1 MLQSDEIKIVHG
13 TIAGKPITFE
23 TGRLAKQAGGA
34 VLVTMGG
41 TVVLATATVS
51 NVAKEGIDFF
61 PLTVDYFEKMYAVG
75 KIPGGFYKR
84 EGRPSEREILR
95 SRLIDRSIRPLFPKH
110 FRQEVQVIVYVL
122 SADEEN
128 SPDILAIN
136 AVSAALLLSNAP
148 FVDAVGAVRVGK
160 IDGQLV
166 FNPSPSDTETKSM
179 LDLTVSG
186 TSKGIL
192 MVESGA
198 REISEAEMVEAL
210 VKAQEPIRE
219 SCALQEELRSQ
230 AGKEKIVVPPLS
242 FDDALQTRVRAMVEE
257 QLPELLKNKEKLK
270 KEKILDEFKGEL
282 AAELTVDYP
291 DDALIV
297 GEVLDAEIKRFIR
310 HLVVAKGVRI
320 DGRTPEQIRPL
331 GVEVGLLP
339 MVHGSGLFSRGQTQV
354 LSIATLGGKGEGQ
367 MIEGLEPTVTKRY
380 MHYYNFPPFSVG
392 ETRPMRGPGRREIG
406 HGALAER
413 ALLPVIPEESEFPY
427 TIRVISEV
435 LESNGST
442 SQASICGSTLALM
455 DAGVPIKAPV
465 AGIAMGLMKE
475 GDKSVI
481 LTDIQG
487 AEDANGDMDFKVAG
501 TAKGITALQM
511 DIKIHG
517 VDSQLLATALDHART
532 ARLLILDKMLSVLPA
547 PRSELN
553 PRAPRVFTM
562 QIPGDKIGTLI
573 GPGGKVIKKII
584 ADTGCDIDIDDSG
597 SVYVTAPDGVKGQA
611 AMDAISAITEDIVV
625 GKIYTGKVVE
635 LRDFGAF
642 VEIAPGKT
650 GLLHVS
656 QISDSYVKDI
666 HSVLKVGEEILVK
679 TLPLKDDGKISL
691 TRKGL
696 TAEGDAEKTSHEPRH
711 DHRHGD

>member
-1 MLQSDEIKIVHG
+1 MAQNDEVRVVHG
-13 TIAGKPITFE
+13 TIAGRPVTYE

-34 VLVTMGG
+34 VLATMGG

-51 NVAKEGIDFF
+51 STTKEGIDFF
-61 PLTVDYFEKMYAVG
+61 PLTVDYFEKMYAAG

-110 FRQEVQVIVYVL
+110 FRREVQVIVYVL
-122 SADEEN
+122 SADTEN

-136 AVSAALLLSNAP
+136 AVSAALLLSDAP

-160 IDGQLV
+160 IDQELV
-166 FNPSPSDTETKSM
+166 FDPPMGAIDDSL

-186 TSKGIL
+186 TRDGIL
-192 MVESGA
+192 MVESGS
-198 REISEAEMVEAL
+198 REITEAEMVEAL
-210 VKAQEPIRE
+210 VRAQDPIRE
-219 SCALQEELRSQ
+219 SCRLQEELRAV
-230 AGKEKIVVPPLS
+230 AGKDKIVVPELTFDAELQAVVRRLIEERLPL
-242 FDDALQTRVRAMVEE
+242 V
-257 QLPELLKNKEKLK
+257 LKDKEKLK

-282 AAELTVDYP
+282 ASELVGTYP
-291 DDALIV
+291 DSVLAI
-297 GEVLDAEIKRFIR
+297 GEILDAEIKRFIR
-310 HLVVAKGVRI
+310 HRVVAEGIRI
-320 DGRTPEQIRPL
+320 DGRRPDEIRPI
-331 GVEVGLLP
+331 GVEVGILP
-339 MVHGSGLFSRGQTQV
+339 MSHGSGLFSRGQTQV
-354 LSIATLGGKGEGQ
+354 LSIATLGGKNEGQ
-367 MIEGLEPTVTKRY
+367 LVESLEEEVTKHY

-392 ETRPMRGPGRREIG
+392 ETRPMRGPGRREVG
-406 HGALAER
+406 HGALGER
-413 ALLPVIPEESEFPY
+413 ALLPVIPDENEFPY
-427 TIRVISEV
+427 SIRVVSEV

-475 GDKSVI
+475 GDTSVI

-501 TAKGITALQM
+501 TAAGITALQM

-517 VDSQLLATALDHART
+517 VDSDLLSRALDQART
-532 ARLLILDKMLSVLPA
+532 ARLFILDKMLSVLPA
-547 PRSELN
+547 PRSEVN
-553 PRAPRVFTM
+553 PLAPRIFTM

-584 ADTGCDIDIDDSG
+584 ADTGCDIDIEDDG
-597 SVYVTAPDGVKGQA
+597 SVFVTAPDAAKGQI
-611 AMDAISAITEDIVV
+611 AMDAINAITEDIVV
-625 GKIYTGKVVE
+625 GKVYTGKVTE

-642 VEIAPGKT
+642 VEIAPGKS

-656 QISDSYVKDI
+656 QVSDSYVKDI
-666 HSVLKVGEEILVK
+666 HSVLKVGDEIQVK

-696 TAEGDAEKTSHEPRH
+696 AGTSAPRDERGDRH
-711 DHRHGD
+711 HGEH

>member
-1 MLQSDEIKIVHG
+1 MLQNDEIKTVRG
-13 TIAGKPITFE
+13 SIAGKPVTYE

-41 TVVLATATVS
+41 TVVLAAATVS
-51 NVAKEGIDFF
+51 NSTIEGIDFF
-61 PLTVDYFEKMYAVG
+61 PLTVDYFEKMYAAG

-110 FRQEVQVIVYVL
+110 FRREVQVIVYVL
-122 SADEEN
+122 SADGEN
-128 SPDILAIN
+128 SPDVLAIN
-136 AVSAALLLSNAP
+136 AVSAALLISNAP
-148 FVDAVGAVRVGK
+148 FVDAVAAVRVGK
-160 IDGQLV
+160 INGELV
-166 FNPSPSDTETKSM
+166 FDPSSSAIDESV
-179 LDLTVSG
+179 LDLVVSG
-186 TSKGIL
+186 TANGIL

-198 REISEAEMVEAL
+198 REIGEAEMVEAL
-210 VKAQEPIRE
+210 VLAQEPIKETCRME
-219 SCALQEELRSQ
+219 EELRVQ
-230 AGKEKIVVPPLS
+230 AGKEKIVVPELKFDAAIQSEVRSMIEERLPLVLR
-242 FDDALQTRVRAMVEE
+242 D
-257 QLPELLKNKEKLK
+257 KEKLK

-282 AAELTVDYP
+282 AAELVAKYP
-291 DDALIV
+291 ESGLAI
-297 GEVLDAEIKRFIR
+297 GEVLDAEIKHFIR
-310 HLVVAKGVRI
+310 HRVVTEGVRI
-320 DGRTPEQIRPL
+320 DGRTPEEIRPI
-331 GVEVGLLP
+331 GVDVGVLP
-339 MVHGSGLFSRGQTQV
+339 MSHGSGLFSRGQTQV
-354 LSIATLGGKGEGQ
+354 LSIVTLGGKKEGQ
-367 MIEGLEPTVTKRY
+367 LVESLEEEVTKHY

-406 HGALAER
+406 HGALGER
-413 ALLPVIPEESEFPY
+413 ALLPVIPDESEFPY
-427 TIRVISEV
+427 SIRVVSEV

-455 DAGVPIKAPV
+455 DAGVPITAPV

-517 VDSQLLATALDHART
+517 VGSDLLSAALDHART
-532 ARLLILDKMLSVLPA
+532 ARLFILDKMLSVLPA
-547 PRSELN
+547 PRSEVN
-553 PRAPRVFTM
+553 PLAPRIFTM
-562 QIPGDKIGTLI
+562 KIPGDKIGALI

-584 ADTGCDIDIDDSG
+584 ADTGCDIDIEDDG
-597 SVYVTAPDGVKGQA
+597 SVFVTAPDGARGQI
-611 AMDAISAITEDIVV
+611 AMDAINAITEDIVV
-625 GKIYTGKVVE
+625 GKVYMGKVTE

-642 VEIAPGKT
+642 VEIAPGKS

-656 QISDSYVKDI
+656 QVSDSYVKDI
-666 HSVLKVGEEILVK
+666 HSVLKVGEQILVK

-696 TAEGDAEKTSHEPRH
+696 IAGNADKASHESDNGH
-711 DHRHGD
+711 HHGDQ

>member
-1 MLQSDEIKIVHG
+1 MLENNEIKTVRG
-13 TIAGKPITFE
+13 SIAGKPVTYE

-34 VLVTMGG
+34 VLATMGG
-41 TVVLATATVS
+41 TVVLAAVTVS
-51 NVAKEGIDFF
+51 NSAKEGLDFF
-61 PLTVDYFEKMYAVG
+61 PLTVDYFEKMYAAG

-110 FRQEVQVIVYVL
+110 FRREVQVIVYVL
-122 SADEEN
+122 SADGEN
-128 SPDILAIN
+128 SPDVLAIN
-136 AVSAALLLSNAP
+136 AVSAAALISNAP
-148 FVDAVGAVRVGK
+148 FVDAVAAVRVGK
-160 IDGQLV
+160 INGELV
-166 FNPSPSDTETKSM
+166 FNPSSSAIDESI
-179 LDLTVSG
+179 LDLIVSG
-186 TSKGIL
+186 TANGIL

-210 VKAQEPIRE
+210 VLAQEPIKETCRME
-219 SCALQEELRSQ
+219 EELRVQ
-230 AGKEKIVVPPLS
+230 AGKEKIVVPELK
-242 FDDALQTRVRAMVEE
+242 FDAAIQSEARSMVEE
-257 QLPELLKNKEKLK
+257 RLPLVLKDKEKLK

-282 AAELTVDYP
+282 ATELLAKYP
-291 DDALIV
+291 ESGLAI
-297 GEVLDAEIKRFIR
+297 GEVLDAEIKHFIR
-310 HLVVAKGVRI
+310 HRVVTEGVRI
-320 DGRTPEQIRPL
+320 DGRAPEEIRPI
-331 GVEVGLLP
+331 GVDVGVLP
-339 MVHGSGLFSRGQTQV
+339 MSHGSGLFSRGQTQV
-354 LSIATLGGKGEGQ
+354 LSIVTLGGKKEGQ
-367 MIEGLEPTVTKRY
+367 LVESLEEEVTKHY

-406 HGALAER
+406 HGALGER
-413 ALLPVIPEESEFPY
+413 ALLPVIPDESEFPY
-427 TIRVISEV
+427 SIRVVSEV

-455 DAGVPIKAPV
+455 DAGVPITAPV

-511 DIKIHG
+511 DIKIHS
-517 VDSQLLATALDHART
+517 VDSDLLSAALDHART
-532 ARLLILDKMLSVLPA
+532 ARLFILDKMLSVLPA
-547 PRSELN
+547 PRGEVN
-553 PRAPRVFTM
+553 PLAPRIFTM
-562 QIPGDKIGTLI
+562 HIPGDKIGALI

-584 ADTGCDIDIDDSG
+584 ADTGCDIDIEDDG
-597 SVYVTAPDGVKGQA
+597 SVFVTAPDGAKGQI

-625 GKIYTGKVVE
+625 GKVYMGKVTE

-642 VEIAPGKT
+642 VEIAPGKS

-666 HSVLKVGEEILVK
+666 HSVLKVGEQILVK

-696 TAEGDAEKTSHEPRH
+696 AAGNADKASTESGD
-711 DHRHGD
+711 DHHHGDQ

>member
-1 MLQSDEIKIVHG
+1 MLQNDEIKTVRG
-13 TIAGKPITFE
+13 SIAGKPVTYE

-34 VLVTMGG
+34 VLVTMGS
-41 TVVLATATVS
+41 TVVLAAVTVS
-51 NVAKEGIDFF
+51 NSAKEGLDFF
-61 PLTVDYFEKMYAVG
+61 PLTVDYFEKMYAAG

-110 FRQEVQVIVYVL
+110 FRREVQVIVYVL
-122 SADEEN
+122 SADGEN
-128 SPDILAIN
+128 SPDVLAIN
-136 AVSAALLLSNAP
+136 AVSAALLISNAP
-148 FVDAVGAVRVGK
+148 FVDAVAAVRVGK
-160 IDGQLV
+160 INGELV
-166 FNPSPSDTETKSM
+166 FNPSSSAIDESV
-179 LDLTVSG
+179 LDLVVSG
-186 TSKGIL
+186 TANGIL

-210 VKAQEPIRE
+210 VLAQEPIKETCRME
-219 SCALQEELRSQ
+219 EELRVQ
-230 AGKEKIVVPPLS
+230 AGKEKIVVPELK
-242 FDDALQTRVRAMVEE
+242 FDAAIQSEARSMVEE
-257 QLPELLKNKEKLK
+257 RLPLVLKDKEKLK

-282 AAELTVDYP
+282 ATELLAKYP
-291 DDALIV
+291 ESGLAI
-297 GEVLDAEIKRFIR
+297 GEVLDAEIKHFIR
-310 HLVVAKGVRI
+310 HRVVTEGVRI
-320 DGRTPEQIRPL
+320 DGRAPEEIRPI
-331 GVEVGLLP
+331 GVDVGVLP
-339 MVHGSGLFSRGQTQV
+339 MSHGSGLFSRGQTQV
-354 LSIATLGGKGEGQ
+354 LSIVTLGGKKEGQ
-367 MIEGLEPTVTKRY
+367 LVESLDEEVIKHY

-406 HGALAER
+406 HGALGER
-413 ALLPVIPEESEFPY
+413 ALLPVIPDESEFPY
-427 TIRVISEV
+427 SIRVVSEV

-455 DAGVPIKAPV
+455 DAGVPITAPV

-511 DIKIHG
+511 DIKIHS
-517 VDSQLLATALDHART
+517 VDSDLLSAALDHART
-532 ARLLILDKMLSVLPA
+532 ARLFILDKMLSVLPA
-547 PRSELN
+547 PRGEVN
-553 PRAPRVFTM
+553 PLAPRIFTM
-562 QIPGDKIGTLI
+562 HIPGDKIGALI

-584 ADTGCDIDIDDSG
+584 ADTGCDIDIEDDG
-597 SVYVTAPDGVKGQA
+597 SVFVTAPDGAKGQI
-611 AMDAISAITEDIVV
+611 AMDAINAITEDIVV
-625 GKIYTGKVVE
+625 GKVYMGKVTE

-642 VEIAPGKT
+642 VEIAPGKS

-666 HSVLKVGEEILVK
+666 HSVLKVGEQILVK

-696 TAEGDAEKTSHEPRH
+696 AAGNADKASTESGD
-711 DHRHGD
+711 DHHHGDQ

>member
-1 MLQSDEIKIVHG
+1 MSQNDEVRVVHG
-13 TIAGKPITFE
+13 TIAGRPVTYE

-34 VLVTMGG
+34 VLATMGG
-41 TVVLATATVS
+41 TVVLATATMS
-51 NVAKEGIDFF
+51 ATTKEGIDFF
-61 PLTVDYFEKMYAVG
+61 PLTVDYFEKMYAAG

-95 SRLIDRSIRPLFPKH
+95 SRVIDRSIRPLFPKH
-110 FRQEVQVIVYVL
+110 FRREVQVIVYVL
-122 SADEEN
+122 SADTEN

-136 AVSAALLLSNAP
+136 AVSAALLLSDAP

-160 IDGQLV
+160 IHQELV
-166 FNPSPSDTETKSM
+166 FDPPMGAIDDSL

-186 TSKGIL
+186 TRDGIL
-192 MVESGA
+192 MVESGS
-198 REISEAEMVEAL
+198 REITEAEMVEAL
-210 VKAQEPIRE
+210 VRAEDPIRE
-219 SCALQEELRSQ
+219 SCRLQEDLRAK
-230 AGKEKIVVPPLS
+230 AGKDKIVVPDLT
-242 FDDALQTRVRAMVEE
+242 FD
-257 QLPELLKNKEKLK
+257 PELQGVIRSMIEERLPVVLKDKEKLK

-282 AAELTVDYP
+282 ASELAGIYP
-291 DDALIV
+291 DSVLAV
-297 GEVLDAEIKRFIR
+297 GEILDAEIKRFIR
-310 HLVVAKGVRI
+310 HRVVTEGIRI
-320 DGRTPEQIRPL
+320 DGRRPDEIRPI
-331 GVEVGLLP
+331 GVEVGILP
-339 MVHGSGLFSRGQTQV
+339 MSHGSGLFSRGQTQV
-354 LSIATLGGKGEGQ
+354 LSIATLGGKKEGQ
-367 MIEGLEPTVTKRY
+367 LVESLEEEVTKHY

-392 ETRPMRGPGRREIG
+392 ETRPMRGPGRREVG
-406 HGALAER
+406 HGALGER
-413 ALLPVIPEESEFPY
+413 ALLPVIPDENEFPY
-427 TIRVISEV
+427 SIRVVSEV

-475 GDKSVI
+475 GDSSVI

-501 TAKGITALQM
+501 TAAGITALQM

-517 VDSQLLATALDHART
+517 VDSDLLSRALDQART
-532 ARLLILDKMLSVLPA
+532 ARLFILDKMLSVLPA
-547 PRSELN
+547 PRSEVN
-553 PRAPRVFTM
+553 PLAPRIFTM

-584 ADTGCDIDIDDSG
+584 ADTGCDIDIEDDG
-597 SVYVTAPDGVKGQA
+597 SVFVTAPDAAKGQI
-611 AMDAISAITEDIVV
+611 AMDAINAITEDIIV
-625 GKIYTGKVVE
+625 GKVYTGRVTE

-642 VEIAPGKT
+642 VEIAPGKS

-656 QISDSYVKDI
+656 QVSDSYVKDI
-666 HSVLKVGEEILVK
+666 HSVLKVGDQIQVK

-696 TAEGDAEKTSHEPRH
+696 TGVSAPRDEH
-711 DHRHGD
+711 VDHHHGEH

>member
-1 MLQSDEIKIVHG
+1 MLENNEIKTVRG
-13 TIAGKPITFE
+13 SIAGKPVTYE

-34 VLVTMGG
+34 VLATMGG
-41 TVVLATATVS
+41 TVVLAAVTVS
-51 NVAKEGIDFF
+51 NSAKEGLDFF
-61 PLTVDYFEKMYAVG
+61 PLTVDYFEKMYAAG

-110 FRQEVQVIVYVL
+110 FRREVQVIVYVL
-122 SADEEN
+122 SADGEN
-128 SPDILAIN
+128 SPDVLAIN
-136 AVSAALLLSNAP
+136 AVSAAALISNAP
-148 FVDAVGAVRVGK
+148 FVDAVAAVRVGK
-160 IDGQLV
+160 INGELV
-166 FNPSPSDTETKSM
+166 FNPSSSAIDESI
-179 LDLTVSG
+179 LDLIVAG
-186 TSKGIL
+186 TANGIL

-210 VKAQEPIRE
+210 VLAQEPIKETCRME
-219 SCALQEELRSQ
+219 EELRVQ
-230 AGKEKIVVPPLS
+230 AGKEKIVVPELK
-242 FDDALQTRVRAMVEE
+242 FDAAIQSEARSMVEE
-257 QLPELLKNKEKLK
+257 RLPLVLKDKEKLK

-282 AAELTVDYP
+282 ATELLAKYP
-291 DDALIV
+291 ESGLAI
-297 GEVLDAEIKRFIR
+297 GEVLDAEIKHFIR
-310 HLVVAKGVRI
+310 HRVVTEGVRI
-320 DGRTPEQIRPL
+320 DGRAPEEIRPI
-331 GVEVGLLP
+331 GVDVGVLP
-339 MVHGSGLFSRGQTQV
+339 MSHGSGLFSRGQTQV
-354 LSIATLGGKGEGQ
+354 LSIVTLGGKKEGQ
-367 MIEGLEPTVTKRY
+367 LVESLEEEVTKHY

-406 HGALAER
+406 HGALGER
-413 ALLPVIPEESEFPY
+413 ALLPVIPDESEFPY
-427 TIRVISEV
+427 SIRVVSEV

-455 DAGVPIKAPV
+455 DAGVPITAPV

-511 DIKIHG
+511 DIKIHS
-517 VDSQLLATALDHART
+517 VDSDLLSAALDHART
-532 ARLLILDKMLSVLPA
+532 ARLFILDKMLSVLPA
-547 PRSELN
+547 PRGEVN
-553 PRAPRVFTM
+553 PLAPRIFTM
-562 QIPGDKIGTLI
+562 HIPGDKIGALI

-584 ADTGCDIDIDDSG
+584 ADTGCDIDIEDDG
-597 SVYVTAPDGVKGQA
+597 SVFVTAPDGAKGQI

-625 GKIYTGKVVE
+625 GKVYMGKVTE

-642 VEIAPGKT
+642 VEIAPGKS

-666 HSVLKVGEEILVK
+666 HSVLKVGEQILVK

-696 TAEGDAEKTSHEPRH
+696 AAGNADKASTESSD
-711 DHRHGD
+711 DHHHGDQ

>member
-1 MLQSDEIKIVHG
+1 MLQNDEIKTVRG
-13 TIAGKPITFE
+13 SIAGKPVTYE

-34 VLVTMGG
+34 VLATMGG
-41 TVVLATATVS
+41 TVVLAAVTVS
-51 NVAKEGIDFF
+51 NSAKEGLDFF
-61 PLTVDYFEKMYAVG
+61 PLTVDYFEKMYAAG

-110 FRQEVQVIVYVL
+110 FRREVQVIVYVL
-122 SADEEN
+122 SADGEN
-128 SPDILAIN
+128 SPDVLAIN
-136 AVSAALLLSNAP
+136 AVSAALLISNAP
-148 FVDAVGAVRVGK
+148 FVEAVAAVRVGK
-160 IDGQLV
+160 INGELV
-166 FNPSPSDTETKSM
+166 FNPSSSAIDEST
-179 LDLTVSG
+179 LDLIVSG
-186 TSKGIL
+186 TANGIL

-210 VKAQEPIRE
+210 VLAQEPIKETCRME
-219 SCALQEELRSQ
+219 EELRVQ
-230 AGKEKIVVPPLS
+230 AGKEKIVVPELK
-242 FDDALQTRVRAMVEE
+242 FDAAIQSEARSMVEE
-257 QLPELLKNKEKLK
+257 RLPLVLKDKEKLK

-282 AAELTVDYP
+282 ATELLAKYP
-291 DDALIV
+291 ESGLAI
-297 GEVLDAEIKRFIR
+297 GEVLDAEIKHFIR
-310 HLVVAKGVRI
+310 HRVVTEGVRI
-320 DGRTPEQIRPL
+320 DGRAPEEIRPI
-331 GVEVGLLP
+331 GVDVGVLP
-339 MVHGSGLFSRGQTQV
+339 MSHGSGLFSRGQTQV
-354 LSIATLGGKGEGQ
+354 LSIVTLGGKKEGQ
-367 MIEGLEPTVTKRY
+367 LVESLDEEVTKHY

-406 HGALAER
+406 HGALGER
-413 ALLPVIPEESEFPY
+413 ALLPVIPSESEFPY
-427 TIRVISEV
+427 SIRVVSEV

-455 DAGVPIKAPV
+455 DAGVPITAPV

-511 DIKIHG
+511 DIKIHS
-517 VDSQLLATALDHART
+517 VDSDLLSAALDHART
-532 ARLLILDKMLSVLPA
+532 ARLFILDKMLSVLPA
-547 PRSELN
+547 PRSEVN
-553 PRAPRVFTM
+553 PLAPRIFTM
-562 QIPGDKIGTLI
+562 HIPGDKIGALI

-584 ADTGCDIDIDDSG
+584 ADTGCDIDIEDDG
-597 SVYVTAPDGVKGQA
+597 SVFVTAPDGAKGQI
-611 AMDAISAITEDIVV
+611 AMDTISAITEDIVV
-625 GKIYTGKVVE
+625 GKVYMGKVTE

-642 VEIAPGKT
+642 VEIAPGKS

-666 HSVLKVGEEILVK
+666 HSVLKVGEQILVK

-696 TAEGDAEKTSHEPRH
+696 AAGNADKASTESGD
-711 DHRHGD
+711 DHHHGDQ

>member
-1 MLQSDEIKIVHG
+1 MSQSDEVRVVHG
-13 TIAGKPITFE
+13 TIAGRPVTYE

-34 VLVTMGG
+34 VLATMGG

-51 NVAKEGIDFF
+51 GTTKEGIDFF
-61 PLTVDYFEKMYAVG
+61 PLTVDYFEKMYAAG

-95 SRLIDRSIRPLFPKH
+95 SRVIDRSIRPLFPKH
-110 FRQEVQVIVYVL
+110 FRREVQVIVYVL
-122 SADEEN
+122 SADTEN

-136 AVSAALLLSNAP
+136 AVSAALLLSDAP

-160 IDGQLV
+160 INGELV
-166 FNPSPSDTETKSM
+166 FNPPMGAIDDSL

-186 TSKGIL
+186 TRDGIL
-192 MVESGA
+192 MVESGS
-198 REISEAEMVEAL
+198 REITEAEMVEAL
-210 VKAQEPIRE
+210 VRAEDPIRE
-219 SCALQEELRSQ
+219 SCRLQEELRAE
-230 AGKEKIVVPPLS
+230 AGKDKIVVPDLT
-242 FDDALQTRVRAMVEE
+242 FDPQLQAVVRTMVEE
-257 QLPELLKNKEKLK
+257 RLPVVLKDKEKLK

-282 AAELTVDYP
+282 ASELVETYP
-291 DDALIV
+291 DSVLAV
-297 GEVLDAEIKRFIR
+297 GEILDAEIKRFIR
-310 HLVVAKGVRI
+310 HRVVTEGVRI
-320 DGRTPEQIRPL
+320 DGRRPDEIRPI
-331 GVEVGLLP
+331 GVEVGILP
-339 MVHGSGLFSRGQTQV
+339 MSHGSGLFSRGQTQV
-354 LSIATLGGKGEGQ
+354 LSIATLGGKSEGQ
-367 MIEGLEPTVTKRY
+367 LVESLEEEVTKHY

-392 ETRPMRGPGRREIG
+392 ETRPMRGPGRREVG
-406 HGALAER
+406 HGALGER
-413 ALLPVIPEESEFPY
+413 ALLPVIPDENEFPY
-427 TIRVISEV
+427 SIRVVSEV

-475 GDKSVI
+475 GDTSVI

-501 TAKGITALQM
+501 TAAGITALQM

-517 VDSQLLATALDHART
+517 VDSDLLSRALDQART
-532 ARLLILDKMLSVLPA
+532 ARLFILDKMLSVLPA
-547 PRSELN
+547 PRSEVN
-553 PRAPRVFTM
+553 PLAPRIFTM

-584 ADTGCDIDIDDSG
+584 ADTGCDIDIEDDG
-597 SVYVTAPDGVKGQA
+597 SVFVTAPDGAKGQI
-611 AMDAISAITEDIVV
+611 AMDAINAITEDIVV
-625 GKIYTGKVVE
+625 GKVYTGKVTE

-642 VEIAPGKT
+642 VEIAPGKS

-656 QISDSYVKDI
+656 QVSDSYVKDI
-666 HSVLKVGEEILVK
+666 HSVLKVGDEIQVK

-696 TAEGDAEKTSHEPRH
+696 TGASAPR
-711 DHRHGD
+711 DEHGDRHHGEH

>member
-1 MLQSDEIKIVHG
+1 MLQNDEIKTVRG
-13 TIAGKPITFE
+13 SIAGKPVTYE

-41 TVVLATATVS
+41 TVVLAAATVS
-51 NVAKEGIDFF
+51 NSTNEGIDFF
-61 PLTVDYFEKMYAVG
+61 PLTVDYFEKMYAAG

-110 FRQEVQVIVYVL
+110 FRREVQVIVYVL
-122 SADEEN
+122 SADGEN
-128 SPDILAIN
+128 SPDVLAIN
-136 AVSAALLLSNAP
+136 AVSAALLISNAP
-148 FVDAVGAVRVGK
+148 FVDAVAAVRVGK
-160 IDGQLV
+160 INGELV
-166 FNPSPSDTETKSM
+166 FDPSSSAIDESV
-179 LDLTVSG
+179 LDLVVSG
-186 TSKGIL
+186 TANGIL

-198 REISEAEMVEAL
+198 REIGEAEMVEAL
-210 VKAQEPIRE
+210 VLAQEAIKE
-219 SCALQEELRSQ
+219 TCHMEEELRVQ
-230 AGKEKIVVPPLS
+230 AGKEKIVVPELKFDAAIQSEARSMIEERLPLVLR
-242 FDDALQTRVRAMVEE
+242 D
-257 QLPELLKNKEKLK
+257 KEKLK

-282 AAELTVDYP
+282 AAELVAKYP
-291 DDALIV
+291 ESELAI
-297 GEVLDAEIKRFIR
+297 GEVLDAEIKHFIR
-310 HLVVAKGVRI
+310 HRVVTEGVRI
-320 DGRTPEQIRPL
+320 DGRTPEEIRPI
-331 GVEVGLLP
+331 GVDVGVLP
-339 MVHGSGLFSRGQTQV
+339 MSHGSGLFSRGQTQV
-354 LSIATLGGKGEGQ
+354 LSIVTLGGKKEGQ
-367 MIEGLEPTVTKRY
+367 LVESLEEEVTKHY

-406 HGALAER
+406 HGALGER
-413 ALLPVIPEESEFPY
+413 ALLPVIPDENEFPY
-427 TIRVISEV
+427 SIRVVSEV

-455 DAGVPIKAPV
+455 DAGVPITAPV

-517 VDSQLLATALDHART
+517 VDSDLLSAALDHART
-532 ARLLILDKMLSVLPA
+532 ARLFILDKMLSVLPA
-547 PRSELN
+547 PRSEVN
-553 PRAPRVFTM
+553 PLAPRIFTM
-562 QIPGDKIGTLI
+562 KIPGDKIGALI

-584 ADTGCDIDIDDSG
+584 ADTGCDIDIEDDG
-597 SVYVTAPDGVKGQA
+597 SVFVTAPDGARGQI
-611 AMDAISAITEDIVV
+611 AMDAINAITEDIVV
-625 GKIYTGKVVE
+625 GKVYMGKVTE

-642 VEIAPGKT
+642 VEIAPGKS

-656 QISDSYVKDI
+656 QVSDSYVKDI
-666 HSVLKVGEEILVK
+666 HSVLKVGEQILVK

-696 TAEGDAEKTSHEPRH
+696 IAGNADKASHESDNGH
-711 DHRHGD
+711 HHGDQ

>member
-1 MLQSDEIKIVHG
+1 MLENDEIKTVQGSISGRVV
-13 TIAGKPITFE
+13 TLE

-34 VLVTMGG
+34 VLATMGG
-41 TVVLATATVS
+41 TVVLAAVTVS
-51 NVAKEGIDFF
+51 NTTKEGIDFF
-61 PLTVDYFEKMYAVG
+61 PLTVDYFEKMYAAG

-110 FRQEVQVIVYVL
+110 FRREVQVIVYVL
-122 SADEEN
+122 SADGEN
-128 SPDILAIN
+128 SPDVLAIN
-136 AVSAALLLSNAP
+136 AVSAALLISNAP
-148 FVDAVGAVRVGK
+148 FADAVAAVRVGK
-160 IDGQLV
+160 INGELV
-166 FNPSPSDTETKSM
+166 FNPSSSSIDESA
-179 LDLTVSG
+179 LDLIVSG
-186 TSKGIL
+186 TANGIL
-192 MVESGA
+192 MVESGS

-210 VKAQEPIRE
+210 VMSQEPIKEMCRME
-219 SCALQEELRSQ
+219 EELHVQ
-230 AGKEKIVVPPLS
+230 AGRAKIVVPDLT
-242 FDDALQTRVRAMVEE
+242 FDPAIQNDARAMINDR
-257 QLPELLKNKEKLK
+257 LPVVLKDKEKLK

-282 AAELTVDYP
+282 AAELMAKYP
-291 DDALIV
+291 DNGLAI
-297 GEVLDAEIKRFIR
+297 GEVLDAEIKHFIR
-310 HLVVAKGVRI
+310 HRVVSEGVRI
-320 DGRTPEQIRPL
+320 DGRRPEEIRPI
-331 GVEVGLLP
+331 GVDVGVLP
-339 MVHGSGLFSRGQTQV
+339 MSHGSGLFSRGQTQV
-354 LSIATLGGKGEGQ
+354 LSIVTLGGKKEGQ
-367 MIEGLEPTVTKRY
+367 LVESLEEEVTKHY

-406 HGALAER
+406 HGALGER
-413 ALLPVIPEESEFPY
+413 ALLPVIPDESEFPY
-427 TIRVISEV
+427 SIRVVSEV

-517 VDSQLLATALDHART
+517 VDSDLLSTALDHART
-532 ARLLILDKMLSVLPA
+532 ARLFILDKMLSVLPA
-547 PRSELN
+547 PRDEVN
-553 PRAPRVFTM
+553 PLAPRIFTM
-562 QIPGDKIGTLI
+562 HIAGDKIGALI

-584 ADTGCDIDIDDSG
+584 ADTGCDIDIEDDG
-597 SVYVTAPDGVKGQA
+597 SVFVTAPDGVKGQI
-611 AMDAISAITEDIVV
+611 AMDAINAITEDIVV
-625 GKIYTGKVVE
+625 GKVYMGKVTE

-642 VEIAPGKT
+642 VEIAPGKS

-656 QISDSYVKDI
+656 QVSDSYVKDI
-666 HSVLKVGEEILVK
+666 HSVLKVGEQILVK

-696 TAEGDAEKTSHEPRH
+696 TESDTSKPSHESDSGH
-711 DHRHGD
+711 QHGGQ

>member
-1 MLQSDEIKIVHG
+1 MLQNDEIKTVRG
-13 TIAGKPITFE
+13 SIAGKPVTYE

-41 TVVLATATVS
+41 TVVLAAVTVS
-51 NVAKEGIDFF
+51 NSAKEGLDFF
-61 PLTVDYFEKMYAVG
+61 PLTVDYFEKMYAAG

-110 FRQEVQVIVYVL
+110 FRREVQVIVYVL
-122 SADEEN
+122 SADGEN
-128 SPDILAIN
+128 SPDVLAIN
-136 AVSAALLLSNAP
+136 AVSAALLISNAP
-148 FVDAVGAVRVGK
+148 FVDAVAAVRVGK
-160 IDGQLV
+160 INGELV
-166 FNPSPSDTETKSM
+166 FNPSSSAIDESV
-179 LDLTVSG
+179 LDLVVSG
-186 TSKGIL
+186 TANGIL

-210 VKAQEPIRE
+210 VLAQEPIKETCRME
-219 SCALQEELRSQ
+219 EELRVQ
-230 AGKEKIVVPPLS
+230 AGKEKIVVPELK
-242 FDDALQTRVRAMVEE
+242 FDAAIQSEARSMVEE
-257 QLPELLKNKEKLK
+257 RLPLVLKDKEKLK

-282 AAELTVDYP
+282 ATELLAKYP
-291 DDALIV
+291 ESGLAI
-297 GEVLDAEIKRFIR
+297 GEVLDAEIKHFIR
-310 HLVVAKGVRI
+310 HRVVTEGVRI
-320 DGRTPEQIRPL
+320 DGRAPEEIRPI
-331 GVEVGLLP
+331 GVDVGVLP
-339 MVHGSGLFSRGQTQV
+339 MSHGSGLFSRGQTQV
-354 LSIATLGGKGEGQ
+354 LSIVTLGGKKEGQ
-367 MIEGLEPTVTKRY
+367 LVESLDEEVTKHY

-406 HGALAER
+406 HGALGER
-413 ALLPVIPEESEFPY
+413 ALLPVIPDESEFPY
-427 TIRVISEV
+427 SIRVVSEV

-455 DAGVPIKAPV
+455 DAGVPITAPV

-511 DIKIHG
+511 DIKIHS
-517 VDSQLLATALDHART
+517 VDSDLLSAALDHART
-532 ARLLILDKMLSVLPA
+532 ARLFILDKMLSVLPA
-547 PRSELN
+547 PRGEVN
-553 PRAPRVFTM
+553 PLAPRIFTM
-562 QIPGDKIGTLI
+562 HIPGDKIGALI

-584 ADTGCDIDIDDSG
+584 ADTGCDIDIEDDG
-597 SVYVTAPDGVKGQA
+597 SVFVTAPDGAKGQI

-625 GKIYTGKVVE
+625 GKVYMGKVTE

-642 VEIAPGKT
+642 VEIAPGKS

-666 HSVLKVGEEILVK
+666 HSVLKVGEQILVK

-696 TAEGDAEKTSHEPRH
+696 AAGNADKASTESGD
-711 DHRHGD
+711 DHHHGDQ

>member
-1 MLQSDEIKIVHG
+1 MLQNDEIKTVRG
-13 TIAGKPITFE
+13 SIAGKPVTYE

-41 TVVLATATVS
+41 TVVLAAATVS
-51 NVAKEGIDFF
+51 NNTKEGIDFF
-61 PLTVDYFEKMYAVG
+61 PLTVDYFEKMYAAG

-110 FRQEVQVIVYVL
+110 FRREVQVIVYVL
-122 SADEEN
+122 SADGEN
-128 SPDILAIN
+128 SPDVLAIN
-136 AVSAALLLSNAP
+136 AVSAALLISNAP

-160 IDGQLV
+160 MNGELV
-166 FNPSPSDTETKSM
+166 FNPSSSAIDESV
-179 LDLTVSG
+179 LDLVVSG
-186 TSKGIL
+186 TANGIL
-192 MVESGA
+192 MVESGS
-198 REISEAEMVEAL
+198 REIGEAEMVEAL
-210 VKAQEPIRE
+210 VLAQEPIKETCRME
-219 SCALQEELRSQ
+219 EELRVQ
-230 AGKEKIVVPPLS
+230 AGKEKIVVPELKFDAAIQSEARFMIEERLPLVLR
-242 FDDALQTRVRAMVEE
+242 D
-257 QLPELLKNKEKLK
+257 KEKLK

-282 AAELTVDYP
+282 AVELVAKYP
-291 DDALIV
+291 ESELAI
-297 GEVLDAEIKRFIR
+297 GEVLDAEIKHFIR
-310 HLVVAKGVRI
+310 HRVVTEGVRI
-320 DGRTPEQIRPL
+320 DGRTPEEIRPI
-331 GVEVGLLP
+331 GVDVGVLP
-339 MVHGSGLFSRGQTQV
+339 MSHGSGLFSRGQTQV
-354 LSIATLGGKGEGQ
+354 LSIVTLGGKKEGQ
-367 MIEGLEPTVTKRY
+367 LVESLDEEVIKHY

-406 HGALAER
+406 HGALGER
-413 ALLPVIPEESEFPY
+413 ALLPVIPDECEFPY
-427 TIRVISEV
+427 SIRVVSEV

-455 DAGVPIKAPV
+455 DAGVPITAPV

-517 VDSQLLATALDHART
+517 VDSDLLSAALDHART
-532 ARLLILDKMLSVLPA
+532 ARLFILDKMLSVLPA
-547 PRSELN
+547 PRSEVN
-553 PRAPRVFTM
+553 PLAPRIFTM
-562 QIPGDKIGTLI
+562 KIPGDKIGALI
-573 GPGGKVIKKII
+573 GPGGKVIKRII
-584 ADTGCDIDIDDSG
+584 ADTGCDIDIEDDG
-597 SVYVTAPDGVKGQA
+597 SVFVTAPDGAKGQC
-611 AMDAISAITEDIVV
+611 AMDAINAITEDIIV
-625 GKIYTGKVVE
+625 GKVYMGKVTE

-642 VEIAPGKT
+642 VEIAPGKS

-656 QISDSYVKDI
+656 QVSDSYCKDI
-666 HSVLKVGEEILVK
+666 RSVLKVGEQILVK

-696 TAEGDAEKTSHEPRH
+696 IAGDADKASPESHD
-711 DHRHGD
+711 DHRHGDQ

>member
-1 MLQSDEIKIVHG
+1 MLQSDEIKTVRG
-13 TIAGKPITFE
+13 SIAGKPVTYE

-34 VLVTMGG
+34 VLATMGG
-41 TVVLATATVS
+41 TVVLASATVS
-51 NVAKEGIDFF
+51 NTTKEGIDFF
-61 PLTVDYFEKMYAVG
+61 PLTVDYFEKMYAAG

-122 SADEEN
+122 SADGEN
-128 SPDILAIN
+128 SPDVLAIN
-136 AVSAALLLSNAP
+136 AVSAALLISNAP
-148 FVDAVGAVRVGK
+148 FVDAVAAVRVGK
-160 IDGQLV
+160 INGKLV
-166 FNPSPSDTETKSM
+166 FNPSSSM
-179 LDLTVSG
+179 IDESVLDLVVSG
-186 TSKGIL
+186 TADGIL

-198 REISEAEMVEAL
+198 REIGEAEMVEAL
-210 VKAQEPIRE
+210 VLAQEPIKETCRME
-219 SCALQEELRSQ
+219 EELRVQ
-230 AGKEKIVVPPLS
+230 AGKEKIVVPELKFDAAIQSEARSMIEERLPL
-242 FDDALQTRVRAMVEE
+242 V
-257 QLPELLKNKEKLK
+257 LKDKEKLK

-282 AAELTVDYP
+282 AAELLANYP
-291 DDALIV
+291 ESGLAI
-297 GEVLDAEIKRFIR
+297 GEVLDAEIKHFIR
-310 HLVVAKGVRI
+310 HRVVTEGVRI
-320 DGRTPEQIRPL
+320 DGRTPDEIRPI
-331 GVEVGLLP
+331 GVDVGVLP
-339 MVHGSGLFSRGQTQV
+339 MSHGSGLFSRGQTQV
-354 LSIATLGGKGEGQ
+354 LSIATLGGKKEGQ
-367 MIEGLEPTVTKRY
+367 LVESLDEEVTKHY

-406 HGALAER
+406 HGALGER
-413 ALLPVIPEESEFPY
+413 ALLPVIPNESEFPY
-427 TIRVISEV
+427 SIRVVSEV

-455 DAGVPIKAPV
+455 DAGVPITAPV

-475 GDKSVI
+475 GNKSVI

-517 VDSQLLATALDHART
+517 VDSDLLSAALDHART
-532 ARLLILDKMLSVLPA
+532 ARLFILDKMLSVLPA
-547 PRSELN
+547 PRSEVN
-553 PRAPRVFTM
+553 PLAPRIFTM
-562 QIPGDKIGTLI
+562 QIPGDKIGALI

-584 ADTGCDIDIDDSG
+584 ADTGCDIDIEDDG
-597 SVYVTAPDGVKGQA
+597 SVFVTAPDGAKGQI
-611 AMDAISAITEDIVV
+611 AMDTITAITEDIVV
-625 GKIYTGKVVE
+625 GKVYMGKVTE

-642 VEIAPGKT
+642 VEIAPGKS

-656 QISDSYVKDI
+656 QVSDSYVKDI
-666 HSVLKVGEEILVK
+666 HSVLKVGEQILVK

-696 TAEGDAEKTSHEPRH
+696 VAGTADKTSHELH
-711 DHRHGD
+711 DDHHHGDQ

>member
-1 MLQSDEIKIVHG
+1 MAQSDEVRVVQG
-13 TIAGKPITFE
+13 TIAGRPVTYE

-34 VLVTMGG
+34 VLATMGG

-51 NVAKEGIDFF
+51 STTKEGIDFF
-61 PLTVDYFEKMYAVG
+61 PLTVDYFEKMYAAG

-110 FRQEVQVIVYVL
+110 FRREVQVIVYVL
-122 SADEEN
+122 SADTEN

-136 AVSAALLLSNAP
+136 AVSAALLLSDAP

-160 IDGQLV
+160 IDQELV
-166 FNPSPSDTETKSM
+166 FDPPMGAIDDSL

-186 TSKGIL
+186 TRDGIL
-192 MVESGA
+192 MVESGS
-198 REISEAEMVEAL
+198 REITEAEMVEAL
-210 VKAQEPIRE
+210 VRAQDPIRE
-219 SCALQEELRSQ
+219 SCRLQEELRAV
-230 AGKEKIVVPPLS
+230 AGKDKIVVPELT
-242 FDDALQTRVRAMVEE
+242 FD
-257 QLPELLKNKEKLK
+257 PELQAAVRTLIEERLPLVLKDKEKLK
-270 KEKILDEFKGEL
+270 KEKILDEFKGGLASEL
-282 AAELTVDYP
+282 AGTYP
-291 DDALIV
+291 DSVLAI
-297 GEVLDAEIKRFIR
+297 GEILDAEIKRFIR
-310 HLVVAKGVRI
+310 HRVVSEGIRI
-320 DGRTPEQIRPL
+320 DGRRPDEIRPI
-331 GVEVGLLP
+331 GVEVGILP
-339 MVHGSGLFSRGQTQV
+339 MSHGSGLFSRGQTQV
-354 LSIATLGGKGEGQ
+354 LSIATLGGKNEGQ
-367 MIEGLEPTVTKRY
+367 LVESLEEEVTKHY

-392 ETRPMRGPGRREIG
+392 ETRPMRGPGRREVG
-406 HGALAER
+406 HGALGER
-413 ALLPVIPEESEFPY
+413 ALLPVIPDENEFPY
-427 TIRVISEV
+427 SIRVVSEV

-475 GDKSVI
+475 GDTSVI

-501 TAKGITALQM
+501 TAAGITALQM

-517 VDSQLLATALDHART
+517 VDSDLLSRALDQART
-532 ARLLILDKMLSVLPA
+532 ARLFILDKMLSVLPA
-547 PRSELN
+547 PRTEVN
-553 PRAPRVFTM
+553 PLAPRIFTM
-562 QIPGDKIGTLI
+562 QIPGDKIGALI

-584 ADTGCDIDIDDSG
+584 ADTGCDIDIEDDG
-597 SVYVTAPDGVKGQA
+597 SVFVTAPDAAKGQI
-611 AMDAISAITEDIVV
+611 AMDAINAITEDIVV
-625 GKIYTGKVVE
+625 GKVYTGKVTE

-642 VEIAPGKT
+642 VEIAPGKS

-656 QISDSYVKDI
+656 QVADSYVKDI
-666 HSVLKVGEEILVK
+666 HSVLKVGDEIQVK

-696 TAEGDAEKTSHEPRH
+696 AGTSAPRDERGDRH
-711 DHRHGD
+711 HGEH

>member
-1 MLQSDEIKIVHG
+1 MLQSDEIKTVRG
-13 TIAGKPITFE
+13 NIADKPVTYE

-34 VLVTMGG
+34 VLATMGG
-41 TVVLATATVS
+41 TVVLAAVTVS
-51 NVAKEGIDFF
+51 NSTKEGLDFF
-61 PLTVDYFEKMYAVG
+61 PLTVDYFEKMYAAG

-110 FRQEVQVIVYVL
+110 FRREVQVIVYVL
-122 SADEEN
+122 SADGEN
-128 SPDILAIN
+128 SPDVLAIN
-136 AVSAALLLSNAP
+136 AVSAALLISNAP
-148 FVDAVGAVRVGK
+148 FVDAVAAVRVGK
-160 IDGQLV
+160 INGELV
-166 FNPSPSDTETKSM
+166 FNPSSSAIDESV
-179 LDLTVSG
+179 LDLIVSG
-186 TSKGIL
+186 TANGIL

-210 VKAQEPIRE
+210 VLAQEPIKETCRME
-219 SCALQEELRSQ
+219 EELRVQ
-230 AGKEKIVVPPLS
+230 AGKEKIVVPELK
-242 FDDALQTRVRAMVEE
+242 FDAAIQNEARFMVEE
-257 QLPELLKNKEKLK
+257 RLPLVLKDKEKLK

-282 AAELTVDYP
+282 ATELLAKYP
-291 DDALIV
+291 ESGLAI
-297 GEVLDAEIKRFIR
+297 GEVLDAEIKHFIR
-310 HLVVAKGVRI
+310 HRVVTEGVRI
-320 DGRTPEQIRPL
+320 DGRAPEEIRPI
-331 GVEVGLLP
+331 GVDVGVLP
-339 MVHGSGLFSRGQTQV
+339 MSHGSGLFSRGQTQV
-354 LSIATLGGKGEGQ
+354 LSIVTLGGKREGQ
-367 MIEGLEPTVTKRY
+367 LVESLEEEVTKHY

-406 HGALAER
+406 HGALGER
-413 ALLPVIPEESEFPY
+413 ALLPVIPDESEFPY
-427 TIRVISEV
+427 SIRVVSEV

-455 DAGVPIKAPV
+455 DAGVPITAPV

-517 VDSQLLATALDHART
+517 IDSGLLSAALDHART
-532 ARLLILDKMLSVLPA
+532 ARLFILDKMLSVLPA
-547 PRSELN
+547 PRGEVN
-553 PRAPRVFTM
+553 PLAPRIFTM
-562 QIPGDKIGTLI
+562 HIPGDKIGALI

-584 ADTGCDIDIDDSG
+584 ADTGCDIDIEDDG
-597 SVYVTAPDGVKGQA
+597 SVFVTAPDGAKGQI
-611 AMDAISAITEDIVV
+611 AMDCINAITEDIVV
-625 GKIYTGKVVE
+625 GKVYMGKVTE

-642 VEIAPGKT
+642 VEIAPGKS

-666 HSVLKVGEEILVK
+666 HSVLKVGEQILVK

-696 TAEGDAEKTSHEPRH
+696 TGGNADKVSPESDN
-711 DHRHGD
+711 DHHHGDQ

>member
-1 MLQSDEIKIVHG
+1 MLQNDEIKTVHG
-13 TIAGKPITFE
+13 SIAGKPVTYE

-34 VLVTMGG
+34 VLATMGG
-41 TVVLATATVS
+41 TVVLAAVTVS
-51 NVAKEGIDFF
+51 NSTKEGLDFF
-61 PLTVDYFEKMYAVG
+61 PLTVDYFEKMYAAG

-110 FRQEVQVIVYVL
+110 FRREVQVIVYVL
-122 SADEEN
+122 SADGEN
-128 SPDILAIN
+128 SPDVLAIN
-136 AVSAALLLSNAP
+136 AVSAALLISNAP
-148 FVDAVGAVRVGK
+148 FVEAVAAVRVGK
-160 IDGQLV
+160 VNGELV
-166 FNPSPSDTETKSM
+166 FNPSSAAIDESV
-179 LDLTVSG
+179 LDLIVSG
-186 TSKGIL
+186 TANGIL

-210 VKAQEPIRE
+210 VLAQEPIKETCRME
-219 SCALQEELRSQ
+219 EELRVQ
-230 AGKEKIVVPPLS
+230 AGKEKIIV
-242 FDDALQTRVRAMVEE
+242 
-257 QLPELLKNKEKLK
+257 PELKLDAAIQSEAHSMIEERLPLVLRDKEKLK

-282 AAELTVDYP
+282 ATELVAKYP
-291 DDALIV
+291 ESGMEI
-297 GEVLDAEIKRFIR
+297 GEVLDAEIKHFIR
-310 HLVVAKGVRI
+310 HRVVTEGVRI
-320 DGRTPEQIRPL
+320 DGRTPEEIRPI
-331 GVEVGLLP
+331 GVDVGVLP
-339 MVHGSGLFSRGQTQV
+339 MSHGSGLFSRGQTQV
-354 LSIATLGGKGEGQ
+354 LSIVTLGGKKEGQ
-367 MIEGLEPTVTKRY
+367 LVESLEEEVTKHY

-406 HGALAER
+406 HGALGER
-413 ALLPVIPEESEFPY
+413 ALLPVIPDESEFPY
-427 TIRVISEV
+427 SIRVVSEV

-455 DAGVPIKAPV
+455 DAGVPITAPV

-501 TAKGITALQM
+501 TARGITALQM

-517 VDSQLLATALDHART
+517 VDSSLLSAALDHART
-532 ARLLILDKMLSVLPA
+532 ARLFILDKMLSVLPA
-547 PRSELN
+547 PRGEVN
-553 PRAPRVFTM
+553 PLAPRIFTM
-562 QIPGDKIGTLI
+562 HIPGDKIGALI

-584 ADTGCDIDIDDSG
+584 ADTGCDIDIEDDG
-597 SVYVTAPDGVKGQA
+597 SVFVTAPDGAKGQI
-611 AMDAISAITEDIVV
+611 AMDAINAITEDIVV
-625 GKIYTGKVVE
+625 GKVYMGKVTE

-642 VEIAPGKT
+642 VEIAPGKS

-666 HSVLKVGEEILVK
+666 HSVLKVGEQILVK

-696 TAEGDAEKTSHEPRH
+696 TGGNADKTSPESH
-711 DHRHGD
+711 DDHHHGDQ

>member
-1 MLQSDEIKIVHG
+1 MLQSDEIKTVRG
-13 TIAGKPITFE
+13 TVAGKAVTYE

-34 VLVTMGG
+34 VLATMGG
-41 TVVLATATVS
+41 TVVLAAATVS
-51 NVAKEGIDFF
+51 NSTKEGIDFF
-61 PLTVDYFEKMYAVG
+61 PLTVDYFEKLYAAG

-122 SADEEN
+122 SADGEN

-136 AVSAALLLSNAP
+136 AVSAALLISNAP
-148 FVDAVGAVRVGK
+148 FTDAVSAVRVGK
-160 IDGQLV
+160 IDGELV
-166 FNPSPSDTETKSM
+166 FNPSMSAMDNSV
-179 LDLTVSG
+179 LDLVVSG
-186 TSKGIL
+186 TASGIL
-192 MVESGA
+192 MVECGS

-210 VKAQEPIRE
+210 VRAQESI
-219 SCALQEELRSQ
+219 QETCMLEEDLRAQ
-230 AGKEKIVVPPLS
+230 AGKDKIVVPALTFDTGIQNEARSMIEERLPL
-242 FDDALQTRVRAMVEE
+242 V
-257 QLPELLKNKEKLK
+257 LKDKEKLK
-270 KEKILDEFKGEL
+270 KEKILDEFKSELLGEL
-282 AAELTVDYP
+282 LEKHP
-291 DDALIV
+291 DDGPAV
-297 GEVLDAEIKRFIR
+297 GEVLDVEIKHFIR
-310 HLVVAKGVRI
+310 HRVVADGVRI
-320 DGRTPEQIRPL
+320 DGRTPEQIRPI
-331 GVEVGLLP
+331 GVDVGLLP
-339 MVHGSGLFSRGQTQV
+339 MSHGSGLFSRGQTQV
-354 LSIATLGGKGEGQ
+354 LSIATLGGKKEGQ
-367 MIEGLEPTVTKRY
+367 LVESLEEEVTKHY

-413 ALLPVIPEESEFPY
+413 ALLPVIPDESEFPY
-427 TIRVISEV
+427 AIRVVSEV

-475 GDKSVI
+475 GDTSVI

-517 VDSQLLATALDHART
+517 VDSDLLAAALDHART
-532 ARLLILDKMLSVLPA
+532 ARLFILDKMLSVIPA
-547 PRSELN
+547 PREEVN
-553 PRAPRVFTM
+553 PLAPRIFTM
-562 QIPGDKIGTLI
+562 QIPGDKIGALI

-584 ADTGCDIDIDDSG
+584 ADTGCDIDIEDDG
-597 SVYVTAPDGVKGQA
+597 SVFVTAPDGIKGQI
-611 AMDAISAITEDIVV
+611 AMDAINAITEDIVV
-625 GKIYTGKVVE
+625 GKIYTGKVTE

-656 QISDSYVKDI
+656 QVSDSYVKDI
-666 HSVLKVGEEILVK
+666 HTILKVGEQILVK

-696 TAEGDAEKTSHEPRH
+696 AADSSDKTVHESHSEQH
-711 DHRHGD
+711 HGDR

>member
-1 MLQSDEIKIVHG
+1 MLQNDEIKTVHG
-13 TIAGKPITFE
+13 SIAGKPVTYE

-34 VLVTMGG
+34 VLATMGG
-41 TVVLATATVS
+41 TVVLAAVTVS
-51 NVAKEGIDFF
+51 NSTKEGLDFF
-61 PLTVDYFEKMYAVG
+61 PLTVDYFEKMYAAG

-110 FRQEVQVIVYVL
+110 FRREVQVIVYVL
-122 SADEEN
+122 SADGEN
-128 SPDILAIN
+128 SPDVLAIN
-136 AVSAALLLSNAP
+136 AVSAALLISNAP
-148 FVDAVGAVRVGK
+148 FVEAVAAVRVGK
-160 IDGQLV
+160 VNGELV
-166 FNPSPSDTETKSM
+166 FNPSSAAIDESV
-179 LDLTVSG
+179 LDLIVSG
-186 TSKGIL
+186 TANGTL

-210 VKAQEPIRE
+210 VLAQEPIKETCRME
-219 SCALQEELRSQ
+219 EELRVQ
-230 AGKEKIVVPPLS
+230 AGKEKIIV
-242 FDDALQTRVRAMVEE
+242 
-257 QLPELLKNKEKLK
+257 PELKLDAAIQSEAHSMIEERLPLVLRDKEKLK

-282 AAELTVDYP
+282 ATELVAKYP
-291 DDALIV
+291 ESGLEI
-297 GEVLDAEIKRFIR
+297 GEVLDAEIKHFIR
-310 HLVVAKGVRI
+310 HRVVTEGVRI
-320 DGRTPEQIRPL
+320 DGRTPEEIRPI
-331 GVEVGLLP
+331 GVDVGVLP
-339 MVHGSGLFSRGQTQV
+339 MSHGSGLFSRGQTQV
-354 LSIATLGGKGEGQ
+354 LSIVTLGGKKEGQ
-367 MIEGLEPTVTKRY
+367 LVESLEEEITKHY

-406 HGALAER
+406 HGALGER
-413 ALLPVIPEESEFPY
+413 ALLPVIPDESEFPY
-427 TIRVISEV
+427 SIRVVSEV

-455 DAGVPIKAPV
+455 DAGVPITAPV

-501 TAKGITALQM
+501 TARGITALQM

-517 VDSQLLATALDHART
+517 VDSSLLSAALDHART
-532 ARLLILDKMLSVLPA
+532 ARLFILDKMLSVLPA
-547 PRSELN
+547 PRGEVN
-553 PRAPRVFTM
+553 PLAPRIFTM
-562 QIPGDKIGTLI
+562 HIPGDKIGALI

-584 ADTGCDIDIDDSG
+584 ADTGCDIDIEDDG
-597 SVYVTAPDGVKGQA
+597 SVFVTAPDGAKGQI
-611 AMDAISAITEDIVV
+611 AMDAINAITEDIVV
-625 GKIYTGKVVE
+625 GKVYMGKVTE

-642 VEIAPGKT
+642 VEIAPGKS

-666 HSVLKVGEEILVK
+666 HSVLKVGEQILVK

-696 TAEGDAEKTSHEPRH
+696 TGGNADKTSPESH
-711 DHRHGD
+711 DDHHHGDQ

>member
-1 MLQSDEIKIVHG
+1 MLQNDEIKTVHG
-13 TIAGKPITFE
+13 SIAGKPVTYE

-34 VLVTMGG
+34 VLATMGG
-41 TVVLATATVS
+41 TVVLAAVTVS
-51 NVAKEGIDFF
+51 NSTKEGLDFF
-61 PLTVDYFEKMYAVG
+61 PLTVDYFEKMYAAG

-110 FRQEVQVIVYVL
+110 FRREVQVIVYVL
-122 SADEEN
+122 SADGEN
-128 SPDILAIN
+128 SPDVLAIN
-136 AVSAALLLSNAP
+136 AVSAALLISNAP
-148 FVDAVGAVRVGK
+148 FVEAVAAVRVGK
-160 IDGQLV
+160 VNGELV
-166 FNPSPSDTETKSM
+166 FNPSSAAIDESV
-179 LDLTVSG
+179 LDLIVSG
-186 TSKGIL
+186 TANGIL

-198 REISEAEMVEAL
+198 REIGEAEMVEAL
-210 VKAQEPIRE
+210 VLAQEPIKETCRME
-219 SCALQEELRSQ
+219 EELRVQ
-230 AGKEKIVVPPLS
+230 AGKEKIIV
-242 FDDALQTRVRAMVEE
+242 
-257 QLPELLKNKEKLK
+257 PELKLDAAIQSEARSMIEERLPLVLRDKEKLK

-282 AAELTVDYP
+282 ATELVAKYP
-291 DDALIV
+291 ESGLEI
-297 GEVLDAEIKRFIR
+297 GEVLDAEIKHFIR
-310 HLVVAKGVRI
+310 HRVVTEGVRI
-320 DGRTPEQIRPL
+320 DGRTPEEIRPI
-331 GVEVGLLP
+331 GVDVGVLP
-339 MVHGSGLFSRGQTQV
+339 MSHGSGLFSRGQTQV
-354 LSIATLGGKGEGQ
+354 LSIVTLGGKKEGQ
-367 MIEGLEPTVTKRY
+367 LVESLEEEVTKHY

-406 HGALAER
+406 HGALGER
-413 ALLPVIPEESEFPY
+413 ALLPVIPDESEFPY
-427 TIRVISEV
+427 SIRVVSEV

-455 DAGVPIKAPV
+455 DAGVPITAPV

-501 TAKGITALQM
+501 TARGITALQM

-517 VDSQLLATALDHART
+517 VDSSLLSAALDHART
-532 ARLLILDKMLSVLPA
+532 ARLFILDKMLSVLPA
-547 PRSELN
+547 PRGEVN
-553 PRAPRVFTM
+553 PLAPRIFTM
-562 QIPGDKIGTLI
+562 HIPGDKIGALI

-584 ADTGCDIDIDDSG
+584 ADTGCDIDIEDDG
-597 SVYVTAPDGVKGQA
+597 SVFVTAPDGAKGQI
-611 AMDAISAITEDIVV
+611 AMDAINAITEDIVV
-625 GKIYTGKVVE
+625 GKVYMGKVTE

-642 VEIAPGKT
+642 VEIAPGKS

-666 HSVLKVGEEILVK
+666 HSVLKVGEQILVK

-696 TAEGDAEKTSHEPRH
+696 TGGNADKTSPESH
-711 DHRHGD
+711 DDHHHGDQ

>member
-1 MLQSDEIKIVHG
+1 MLENDEIKTVRG
-13 TIAGKPITFE
+13 SIAGKPVTYE

-34 VLVTMGG
+34 VLATMGG
-41 TVVLATATVS
+41 TVVLAAATVS
-51 NVAKEGIDFF
+51 NSTKEGIDFF
-61 PLTVDYFEKMYAVG
+61 PLTVDYFEKMYAAG

-110 FRQEVQVIVYVL
+110 FRREVQVIVYVL
-122 SADEEN
+122 SADGEN

-136 AVSAALLLSNAP
+136 AVSAALLISNAP
-148 FVDAVGAVRVGK
+148 FVEAVAAVRVGK
-160 IDGQLV
+160 VNGELV
-166 FNPSPSDTETKSM
+166 FNPSSSAIDESV
-179 LDLTVSG
+179 LDLVVSG
-186 TSKGIL
+186 TANGIL

-210 VKAQEPIRE
+210 VQAQGPIKETCRME
-219 SCALQEELRSQ
+219 EELRVQ
-230 AGKEKIVVPPLS
+230 AGKEKIVVPELK
-242 FDDALQTRVRAMVEE
+242 FDAALQSEVRSMVEAR
-257 QLPELLKNKEKLK
+257 LPLVLKDKEKLK

-282 AAELTVDYP
+282 ATELLVKDP
-291 DDALIV
+291 EGGLAI
-297 GEVLDAEIKRFIR
+297 GEVLDAEIKHFIR
-310 HLVVAKGVRI
+310 HRVVVEGVRI
-320 DGRTPEQIRPL
+320 DGRGPEEIRPI
-331 GVEVGLLP
+331 GVDVGVLP
-339 MVHGSGLFSRGQTQV
+339 MSHGSGLFSRGQTQV
-354 LSIATLGGKGEGQ
+354 LSIVTLGGKKEGQ
-367 MIEGLEPTVTKRY
+367 LVESLEEEVTKHY

-406 HGALAER
+406 HGALGER
-413 ALLPVIPEESEFPY
+413 ALLPVIPNESDFPY
-427 TIRVISEV
+427 SIRVVSEV

-455 DAGVPIKAPV
+455 DAGVPITAPV

-517 VDSQLLATALDHART
+517 VDSDLLSAALDHART
-532 ARLLILDKMLSVLPA
+532 ARLFILDKMLSVLPA
-547 PRSELN
+547 PRSEVN
-553 PRAPRVFTM
+553 PLAPRIFTM
-562 QIPGDKIGTLI
+562 HIPGDKIGALI
-573 GPGGKVIKKII
+573 GPGGKIIKKII
-584 ADTGCDIDIDDSG
+584 ADTGCDIDIEDDG
-597 SVYVTAPDGVKGQA
+597 SVFVTAPDGGKGQV
-611 AMDAISAITEDIVV
+611 AMDAINAITEDIVV
-625 GKIYTGKVVE
+625 GKVYMGRVTE

-642 VEIAPGKT
+642 VEIAPGKS

-666 HSVLKVGEEILVK
+666 HSVLKVGEQILVK

-696 TAEGDAEKTSHEPRH
+696 AGANTDKASHESDDDR
-711 DHRHGD
+711 RHGDQ

>member
-1 MLQSDEIKIVHG
+1 MAQSDEVRVVQG
-13 TIAGKPITFE
+13 TIAGRPVTYE

-34 VLVTMGG
+34 VLATMGG

-51 NVAKEGIDFF
+51 STTKEGIDFF
-61 PLTVDYFEKMYAVG
+61 PLTVDYFEKMYAAG

-110 FRQEVQVIVYVL
+110 FRREVQVIVYVL
-122 SADEEN
+122 SADTEN

-136 AVSAALLLSNAP
+136 AVSAALLLSDAP

-160 IDGQLV
+160 IDQELV
-166 FNPSPSDTETKSM
+166 FDPPMGAIDDSL

-186 TSKGIL
+186 TRDGIL
-192 MVESGA
+192 MVESGS
-198 REISEAEMVEAL
+198 REITEAEMVEAL
-210 VKAQEPIRE
+210 VRAQDPIRE
-219 SCALQEELRSQ
+219 SCRLQEELRAV
-230 AGKEKIVVPPLS
+230 AGKDKIVVPELT
-242 FDDALQTRVRAMVEE
+242 FD
-257 QLPELLKNKEKLK
+257 PELQAAVRTLIEERLPLVLKDKEKLK
-270 KEKILDEFKGEL
+270 KEKILDEFKGGLASEL
-282 AAELTVDYP
+282 AGTYP
-291 DDALIV
+291 DSVLAI
-297 GEVLDAEIKRFIR
+297 GEILDAEIKRFIR
-310 HLVVAKGVRI
+310 HRVVSEGIRI
-320 DGRTPEQIRPL
+320 DGRRPDEIRPI
-331 GVEVGLLP
+331 GVEVGILP
-339 MVHGSGLFSRGQTQV
+339 MSHGSGLFSRGQTQV
-354 LSIATLGGKGEGQ
+354 LSIATLGGKNEGQ
-367 MIEGLEPTVTKRY
+367 LVESLEEEVTKHY

-392 ETRPMRGPGRREIG
+392 ETRPMRGPGRREVG
-406 HGALAER
+406 HGALGER
-413 ALLPVIPEESEFPY
+413 ALLPVIPDENEFPY
-427 TIRVISEV
+427 SIRVVSEV

-475 GDKSVI
+475 GDTSVI

-501 TAKGITALQM
+501 TAAGITALQM

-517 VDSQLLATALDHART
+517 VDSDLLSRALDQART
-532 ARLLILDKMLSVLPA
+532 ARLFILDKMLSVLPA
-547 PRSELN
+547 PRSEVN
-553 PRAPRVFTM
+553 PLAPRIFTM
-562 QIPGDKIGTLI
+562 QIPGDKIGALI

-584 ADTGCDIDIDDSG
+584 ADTGCDIDIEDDG
-597 SVYVTAPDGVKGQA
+597 SVFVTAPDAAKGQI
-611 AMDAISAITEDIVV
+611 AMDAINAITEDIVV
-625 GKIYTGKVVE
+625 GKVYTGKVTE

-642 VEIAPGKT
+642 VEIAPGKS

-656 QISDSYVKDI
+656 QVADSYVKDI
-666 HSVLKVGEEILVK
+666 HSVLKVGDEIQVK

-696 TAEGDAEKTSHEPRH
+696 AGTSAPRDERGDRH
-711 DHRHGD
+711 HGEH

>member
-1 MLQSDEIKIVHG
+1 MLENNEIKTVRG
-13 TIAGKPITFE
+13 NIAGKPVTYE

-34 VLVTMGG
+34 VLATMGG
-41 TVVLATATVS
+41 TVVLAAVTVS
-51 NVAKEGIDFF
+51 NSAKEGLDFF
-61 PLTVDYFEKMYAVG
+61 PLTVDYFEKMYAAG

-110 FRQEVQVIVYVL
+110 FRREVQVIVYVL
-122 SADEEN
+122 SADGEN

-136 AVSAALLLSNAP
+136 AVSAAALISNAP
-148 FVDAVGAVRVGK
+148 FVEAVAAVRVGK
-160 IDGQLV
+160 INGELV
-166 FNPSPSDTETKSM
+166 FNPSSSAIDESV
-179 LDLTVSG
+179 LDLIVSG
-186 TSKGIL
+186 TANGIL

-210 VKAQEPIRE
+210 VLAQEPIKETCRME
-219 SCALQEELRSQ
+219 EELRVQ
-230 AGKEKIVVPPLS
+230 AGKEKIVVPELKFDAAIQNEARSMVMERLPL
-242 FDDALQTRVRAMVEE
+242 V
-257 QLPELLKNKEKLK
+257 LKDKEKLK

-282 AAELTVDYP
+282 AVELLAKYP
-291 DDALIV
+291 ESGLAI
-297 GEVLDAEIKRFIR
+297 GEVLDAEIKHFIR
-310 HLVVAKGVRI
+310 HRVVTEGVRI
-320 DGRTPEQIRPL
+320 DGRAPEEIRPI
-331 GVEVGLLP
+331 GVDVGVLP
-339 MVHGSGLFSRGQTQV
+339 MSHGSGLFSRGQTQV
-354 LSIATLGGKGEGQ
+354 LSIVTLGGKKEGQ
-367 MIEGLEPTVTKRY
+367 LVESLEEEVTKHY

-406 HGALAER
+406 HGALGER
-413 ALLPVIPEESEFPY
+413 ALLPVIPDESEFPY
-427 TIRVISEV
+427 SIRVVSEV

-455 DAGVPIKAPV
+455 DAGVPITAPV

-511 DIKIHG
+511 DIKIHS
-517 VDSQLLATALDHART
+517 VDSELLSAALDHART
-532 ARLLILDKMLSVLPA
+532 ARLFILDKMLSVLPA
-547 PRSELN
+547 PRGEVN
-553 PRAPRVFTM
+553 PLAPRIFTM
-562 QIPGDKIGTLI
+562 HIPGDKIGALI

-584 ADTGCDIDIDDSG
+584 ADTGCDIDIEDDG
-597 SVYVTAPDGVKGQA
+597 SVFVTAPDGAKGQI
-611 AMDAISAITEDIVV
+611 AMDAINAITEDIVV
-625 GKIYTGKVVE
+625 GKIYMGKVTE

-642 VEIAPGKT
+642 VEIAPGKS

-666 HSVLKVGEEILVK
+666 HSVLKVGEQILVK

-696 TAEGDAEKTSHEPRH
+696 AAGNVDKASHESDD
-711 DHRHGD
+711 DHNHGDQ

>member
-1 MLQSDEIKIVHG
+1 MLENNEIKTVRG
-13 TIAGKPITFE
+13 SIAGKPVTYE

-34 VLVTMGG
+34 VLATMGG
-41 TVVLATATVS
+41 TVVLAAATVS
-51 NVAKEGIDFF
+51 SSTKEGIDFF
-61 PLTVDYFEKMYAVG
+61 PLTVDYFEKMYAAG

-110 FRQEVQVIVYVL
+110 FRREVQVIVYVL
-122 SADEEN
+122 SADGEN

-136 AVSAALLLSNAP
+136 AVSAALLISNAP
-148 FVDAVGAVRVGK
+148 FVDAVAAVRVGK
-160 IDGQLV
+160 VNGELV
-166 FNPSPSDTETKSM
+166 FNPSSSAIDESM
-179 LDLTVSG
+179 LDLVVSG
-186 TSKGIL
+186 TANGIL

-210 VKAQEPIRE
+210 VQAQGPIKETCRME
-219 SCALQEELRSQ
+219 EELRAQ
-230 AGKEKIVVPPLS
+230 AGKEKILV
-242 FDDALQTRVRAMVEE
+242 
-257 QLPELLKNKEKLK
+257 PELKFDAAIQNEARSMIEERLPLVLKDKEKLK

-282 AAELTVDYP
+282 AAELLVKYP
-291 DDALIV
+291 ESGLAI
-297 GEVLDAEIKRFIR
+297 GEVLDAEIKHFIR
-310 HLVVAKGVRI
+310 HRVVTEGVRI
-320 DGRTPEQIRPL
+320 DGRAPEEIRPI
-331 GVEVGLLP
+331 GVDVGVLP
-339 MVHGSGLFSRGQTQV
+339 MSHGSGLFSRGQTQV
-354 LSIATLGGKGEGQ
+354 LSIVTLGGKKEGQ
-367 MIEGLEPTVTKRY
+367 LVESLEEEVTKHY

-406 HGALAER
+406 HGALGER
-413 ALLPVIPEESEFPY
+413 ALLPVIPDESEFPY
-427 TIRVISEV
+427 SIRVVSEV

-455 DAGVPIKAPV
+455 DAGVPITAPV

-517 VDSQLLATALDHART
+517 VDSDLLSAALDHART
-532 ARLLILDKMLSVLPA
+532 ARLFILDKMLSVLPA
-547 PRSELN
+547 PRGEVN
-553 PRAPRVFTM
+553 PLAPRIFTM
-562 QIPGDKIGTLI
+562 HIPGDKIGALI

-584 ADTGCDIDIDDSG
+584 ADTGCDIDIEDDG
-597 SVYVTAPDGVKGQA
+597 SVFVTAPDGAKGQI
-611 AMDAISAITEDIVV
+611 AMDAINAITEDIVV
-625 GKIYTGKVVE
+625 GKVYMGKVTE

-642 VEIAPGKT
+642 VEIAPGKS

-656 QISDSYVKDI
+656 QVSDSYVKDI
-666 HSVLKVGEEILVK
+666 HTVLKVGEQILVK

-696 TAEGDAEKTSHEPRH
+696 VPGNADKASPESHD
-711 DHRHGD
+711 DHRHGDQ

>member
-1 MLQSDEIKIVHG
+1 MLQNDEIKTVRG
-13 TIAGKPITFE
+13 SIAGKPVTYE

-41 TVVLATATVS
+41 TVVLAAATVS
-51 NVAKEGIDFF
+51 NSTKEGIDFF
-61 PLTVDYFEKMYAVG
+61 PLTVDYFEKMYAAG

-110 FRQEVQVIVYVL
+110 FRREVQVIVYVL
-122 SADEEN
+122 SADGEN
-128 SPDILAIN
+128 SPDVLAIN
-136 AVSAALLLSNAP
+136 AVSAALLISNAP
-148 FVDAVGAVRVGK
+148 FVDAVAAVRVGK
-160 IDGQLV
+160 INGELV
-166 FNPSPSDTETKSM
+166 FNPSSSAIDESV
-179 LDLTVSG
+179 LDLVVSG
-186 TSKGIL
+186 TANGIL

-210 VKAQEPIRE
+210 VLAQGPIRE
-219 SCALQEELRSQ
+219 TCCMEEELRVQ
-230 AGKEKIVVPPLS
+230 VGKEKIVVPELK
-242 FDDALQTRVRAMVEE
+242 FDAAIQSEARSMVEE
-257 QLPELLKNKEKLK
+257 RLPLVLRDKEKLK

-282 AAELTVDYP
+282 ATELVAKYP
-291 DDALIV
+291 ESVLAI
-297 GEVLDAEIKRFIR
+297 GEVLDAEIKHFIR
-310 HLVVAKGVRI
+310 HRVVDEGVRI
-320 DGRTPEQIRPL
+320 DGRAPEEIRPI
-331 GVEVGLLP
+331 GVDVGVLP
-339 MVHGSGLFSRGQTQV
+339 MSHGSGLFSRGQTQV
-354 LSIATLGGKGEGQ
+354 LSIVTLGGKKEGQ
-367 MIEGLEPTVTKRY
+367 LVESLDEEVTKHY

-406 HGALAER
+406 HGALGER
-413 ALLPVIPEESEFPY
+413 ALLPVIPDESEFPY
-427 TIRVISEV
+427 SIRVVSEV

-455 DAGVPIKAPV
+455 DAGVPITAPV

-475 GDKSVI
+475 GDRSVI

-511 DIKIHG
+511 DIKIHS
-517 VDSQLLATALDHART
+517 VDSDLLSAALDHART
-532 ARLLILDKMLSVLPA
+532 ARLFILDKMLSVLPA
-547 PRSELN
+547 PRSEVN
-553 PRAPRVFTM
+553 PLAPRIFTM
-562 QIPGDKIGTLI
+562 HIPGDKIGALI

-584 ADTGCDIDIDDSG
+584 ADTGCDIDIEDDG
-597 SVYVTAPDGVKGQA
+597 SVFVTAPDGAKGQI

-625 GKIYTGKVVE
+625 GKVYMGKVTE

-642 VEIAPGKT
+642 VEIAPGKS

-666 HSVLKVGEEILVK
+666 HSVLKVGEQILVK

-696 TAEGDAEKTSHEPRH
+696 SAGNADKASPESHD
-711 DHRHGD
+711 DHHHGDQ

>member
-1 MLQSDEIKIVHG
+1 MLQNDEIKTVRG
-13 TIAGKPITFE
+13 SIAGKPVTYE

-41 TVVLATATVS
+41 TVVLAAATVS
-51 NVAKEGIDFF
+51 NSTNEGIDFF
-61 PLTVDYFEKMYAVG
+61 PLTVDYFEKMYAAG

-110 FRQEVQVIVYVL
+110 FRREVQVIVYVL
-122 SADEEN
+122 SADGEN
-128 SPDILAIN
+128 SPDVLAIN
-136 AVSAALLLSNAP
+136 AVSAALLISNAP
-148 FVDAVGAVRVGK
+148 FVDAVAAVRVGK
-160 IDGQLV
+160 INGELV
-166 FNPSPSDTETKSM
+166 FDPSSSAIDESV
-179 LDLTVSG
+179 LDLVVSG
-186 TSKGIL
+186 TANGIL

-198 REISEAEMVEAL
+198 REIGEAEMVEAL
-210 VKAQEPIRE
+210 VLAQEAIKE
-219 SCALQEELRSQ
+219 TCHMEEELRVQ
-230 AGKEKIVVPPLS
+230 AGKEKIVVPELKFDAAIQSEARSMIEERLPLVLR
-242 FDDALQTRVRAMVEE
+242 D
-257 QLPELLKNKEKLK
+257 KEKLK

-282 AAELTVDYP
+282 AAELVAKYP
-291 DDALIV
+291 ESELAI
-297 GEVLDAEIKRFIR
+297 GEVLDAEIKHFIR
-310 HLVVAKGVRI
+310 HRVVTEGVRI
-320 DGRTPEQIRPL
+320 DGRTPEEIRPI
-331 GVEVGLLP
+331 GVDVGVLP
-339 MVHGSGLFSRGQTQV
+339 MSHGSGLFSRGQTQV
-354 LSIATLGGKGEGQ
+354 LSIVTLGGKKEGQ
-367 MIEGLEPTVTKRY
+367 LVESLEEEVTKHY

-406 HGALAER
+406 HGALGER
-413 ALLPVIPEESEFPY
+413 ALLPVIPDENEFPY
-427 TIRVISEV
+427 SIRVVSEV

-455 DAGVPIKAPV
+455 DAGVPITAPV

-517 VDSQLLATALDHART
+517 VDSDLLSAVLDHART
-532 ARLLILDKMLSVLPA
+532 ARLFILDKMLSVLPA
-547 PRSELN
+547 PRSEVN
-553 PRAPRVFTM
+553 PLAPRIFTM
-562 QIPGDKIGTLI
+562 KIPGDKIGALI

-584 ADTGCDIDIDDSG
+584 ADTGCDIDIEDDG
-597 SVYVTAPDGVKGQA
+597 SVFVTAPDGARGQI
-611 AMDAISAITEDIVV
+611 AMDAINAITEDIVV
-625 GKIYTGKVVE
+625 GKVYMGKVTE

-642 VEIAPGKT
+642 VEIAPGKS

-656 QISDSYVKDI
+656 QVSDSYVKDI
-666 HSVLKVGEEILVK
+666 HSVLKVGEQILVK

-696 TAEGDAEKTSHEPRH
+696 IAGNADKASHESDNGH
-711 DHRHGD
+711 HHGDQ

>member
-1 MLQSDEIKIVHG
+1 MLQNDEIKTVRG
-13 TIAGKPITFE
+13 SIAGKPVTYE

-41 TVVLATATVS
+41 TVVLAAATVS
-51 NVAKEGIDFF
+51 NNTKEGIDFF
-61 PLTVDYFEKMYAVG
+61 PLTVDYFEKMYAAG

-110 FRQEVQVIVYVL
+110 FRREVQVIVYVL
-122 SADEEN
+122 SADGEN
-128 SPDILAIN
+128 SPDVLAIN
-136 AVSAALLLSNAP
+136 AVSAALLISNAP
-148 FVDAVGAVRVGK
+148 FVDAVAAVRVGK
-160 IDGQLV
+160 INGELV
-166 FNPSPSDTETKSM
+166 FNPSSSAIDESV
-179 LDLTVSG
+179 LDLVVSG
-186 TSKGIL
+186 TANGIL

-210 VKAQEPIRE
+210 VLAQEPIKETCRME
-219 SCALQEELRSQ
+219 EELRVQ
-230 AGKEKIVVPPLS
+230 AGKEKIVFPELK
-242 FDDALQTRVRAMVEE
+242 FDAAIQSEARSMVEE
-257 QLPELLKNKEKLK
+257 RLPLVLRDKEKLK

-282 AAELTVDYP
+282 ATELVAKYP
-291 DDALIV
+291 ESGLAI
-297 GEVLDAEIKRFIR
+297 GEVLDAEIKQFIR
-310 HLVVAKGVRI
+310 HRVVTEGVRI
-320 DGRTPEQIRPL
+320 DGRTPEEIRPI
-331 GVEVGLLP
+331 GVDVGVLP
-339 MVHGSGLFSRGQTQV
+339 MSHGSGLFSRGQTQV
-354 LSIATLGGKGEGQ
+354 LSIVTLGGKKEGQ
-367 MIEGLEPTVTKRY
+367 LVESLEEEVTKHY

-406 HGALAER
+406 HGALGER
-413 ALLPVIPEESEFPY
+413 ALLPVIPDESEFPY
-427 TIRVISEV
+427 SIRVVSEV

-455 DAGVPIKAPV
+455 DAGVPITAPV

-511 DIKIHG
+511 DIKIHS
-517 VDSQLLATALDHART
+517 VDSDLLSAALDHART
-532 ARLLILDKMLSVLPA
+532 ARLFILDKMLSVLPA
-547 PRSELN
+547 PRGEVN
-553 PRAPRVFTM
+553 PLAPRIFTM
-562 QIPGDKIGTLI
+562 KIPGDKIGALI

-584 ADTGCDIDIDDSG
+584 ADTGCDIDIEDDG
-597 SVYVTAPDGVKGQA
+597 SVFVTAPDGAKGQI
-611 AMDAISAITEDIVV
+611 AMDAINAITEDIVV
-625 GKIYTGKVVE
+625 GKVYMGKVTE

-642 VEIAPGKT
+642 VEIAPGKS

-656 QISDSYVKDI
+656 QVSDSYVKDI
-666 HSVLKVGEEILVK
+666 HSVLKVGEQILVK

-696 TAEGDAEKTSHEPRH
+696 AAGNADKASHESDD
-711 DHRHGD
+711 DHHHGDQ